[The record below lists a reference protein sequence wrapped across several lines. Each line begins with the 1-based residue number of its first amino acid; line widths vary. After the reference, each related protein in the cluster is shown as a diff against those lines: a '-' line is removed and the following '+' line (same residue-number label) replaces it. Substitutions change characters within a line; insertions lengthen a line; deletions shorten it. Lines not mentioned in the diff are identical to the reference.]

1 MPLAPMGCAVQIHE
15 NSERR
20 RSWAANSSDGWYLRT
35 SPEHYRC
42 HVLYCKNTQSERI
55 SDTVHFKHKYRTEPT
70 LTPEDTIVKALNDL
84 TQALKE
90 RRNKKGIEELDALQ
104 RINELLNNIPT
115 KTITTNSSKRVTFE
129 DMTNPPQETQ
139 PTAPRVDNGMP
150 TPRVVKELPTP
161 RVVEAMPTPSAVDTI
176 PTPRVVNET
185 RTPRVSILTRP
196 SKVRA
201 TIDKPILTRAQTQ
214 KNVEDSLGRI
224 RLKEYLRSAR
234 SKRARITQRH
244 HHIHMPRRNSTE
256 RIQLIYDADTE
267 DYLNYRQLMRDPKH
281 NEIWARSSANEF
293 GRLTQGSK
301 DGRVKGT
308 NRMRY
313 ITKNQIPKDLR
324 KLHL

>member
-1 MPLAPMGCAVQIHE
+1 
-15 NSERR
+15 
-20 RSWAANSSDGWYLRT
+20 
-35 SPEHYRC
+35 
-42 HVLYCKNTQSERI
+42 
-55 SDTVHFKHKYRTEPT
+55 
-70 LTPEDTIVKALNDL
+70 
-84 TQALKE
+84 
-90 RRNKKGIEELDALQ
+90 
-104 RINELLNNIPT
+104 
-115 KTITTNSSKRVTFE
+115 
-129 DMTNPPQETQ
+129 
-139 PTAPRVDNGMP
+139 
-150 TPRVVKELPTP
+150 
-161 RVVEAMPTPSAVDTI
+161 MPTPSAVDTI

-185 RTPRVSILTRP
+185 QTIRVSILTRP

-234 SKRARITQRH
+234 NKRARITQRH

-267 DYLNYRQLMRDPKH
+267 DYLNYRQLMRDPKQ

-308 NRMRY
+308 NTMRY